1 MAPDVKDLTKLQWY
15 YQLLIVVVI
24 CGAGIF
30 ALWYLEVG
38 DLQTQIDQRTKQID
52 ELQKTIAQSVAQQKR
67 LAQIKKDAMDLQE
80 KLEMLKMV
88 LPLDKETDQ
97 IFRSVQQLAAD
108 SGLSV
113 TRVGPRPQIDHEV
126 YTEYPIDLE
135 ANGPY
140 HNVGA
145 FLDHIR
151 QLPRIVNINGLRL
164 QSRASSGDAAAASSV
179 TAAYTATTYVYK
191 DEPIATTA
199 PPAKAVK

>member
-113 TRVGPRPQIDHEV
+113 TRVGPRAQIDHEV

-151 QLPRIVNINGLRL
+151 QLPRIVNINSVRL
-164 QSRASSGDAAAASSV
+164 QSRASSGDAAAVASVSA
-179 TAAYTATTYVYK
+179 TYTATTFVYK
-191 DEPIATTA
+191 DEPIASTA
-199 PPAKAVK
+199 PPAKPVK